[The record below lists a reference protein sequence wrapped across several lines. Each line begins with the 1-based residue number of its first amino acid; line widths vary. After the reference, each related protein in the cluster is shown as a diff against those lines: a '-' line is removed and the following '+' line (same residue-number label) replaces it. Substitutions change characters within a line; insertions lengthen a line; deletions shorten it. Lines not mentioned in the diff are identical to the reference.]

1 MDRGACWAAVH
12 GVAKSQTILSM
23 HTMPFHSQWTL
34 GIQKRQMVLH
44 TLSLGLVILGTC
56 CALWVGL

>member
-1 MDRGACWAAVH
+1 MDRGAWWAAVH
-12 GVAKSQTILSM
+12 GVAKSGTTLSM
-23 HTMPFHSQWTL
+23 HVAPFHSQWTL

-44 TLSLGLVILGTC
+44 TLSLRLVILGTC